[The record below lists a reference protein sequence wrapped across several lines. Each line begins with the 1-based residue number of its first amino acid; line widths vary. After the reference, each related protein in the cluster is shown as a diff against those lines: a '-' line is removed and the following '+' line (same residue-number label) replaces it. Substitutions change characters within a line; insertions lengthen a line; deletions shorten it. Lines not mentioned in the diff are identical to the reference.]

1 MKWGFFSATHIISL
15 LIGAGMILGL
25 YFILRGLSDKKQKII
40 LFVLSFSGI
49 AAILFN
55 LFAWGS
61 PLEYLP
67 LHLCS
72 LNAMVLPFAVYK
84 RNEMLS
90 NLLLLWSLGAL
101 VALLINSAQAD
112 YEIFSLTFLFYFF
125 PHVLE
130 FGIPILLFK
139 LGHVKKK
146 LKYIWTTVIITLAV
160 YIVVHL
166 INLLLNRYCADNA
179 ILDQSQNIIQVNYM
193 FSIKPANPV
202 LAIFF
207 SLIPYPFWYMLPV
220 ILIVVI
226 YLCAVYA
233 RQIFKYFSDK
243 KINKTETAAK

>member
-1 MKWGFFSATHIISL
+1 MKWGFFTATHIISL
-15 LIGAGMILGL
+15 LIGAGLILGL
-25 YFILRGLSDKKQKII
+25 YYLLKQLPPKKQSII

-55 LFAWGS
+55 LLAWGT

-84 RNEMLS
+84 KNELLS

-101 VALLINSAQAD
+101 VALVVNSAQAE
-112 YEIFSLTFLFYFF
+112 YEIFSFTFLFYFF

-146 LKYIWTTVIITLAV
+146 LKYIWTTVAITLVA
-160 YIVVHL
+160 YIVIHV
-166 INLLLNRYCADNA
+166 INVMLNAYCLNN
-179 ILDQSQNIIQVNYM
+179 NIINPSQELVQVNYM
-193 FSIKPANPV
+193 FSINPDNPV
-202 LAIFF
+202 LAIFY
-207 SLIPYPFWYMLPV
+207 SWIPYPFWYMLPV
-220 ILIVVI
+220 IPIVIV
-226 YLCAVYA
+226 YLCAIYA
-233 RQIFKYFSDK
+233 KQILEYFSNK
-243 KINKTETAAK
+243 KLEKQTITED